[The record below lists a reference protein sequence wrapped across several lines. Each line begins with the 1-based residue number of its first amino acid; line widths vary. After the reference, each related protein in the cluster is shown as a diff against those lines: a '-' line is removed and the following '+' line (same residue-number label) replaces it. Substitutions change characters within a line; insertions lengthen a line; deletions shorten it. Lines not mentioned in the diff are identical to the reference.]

1 MHTSKCPKGGSS
13 LICIKNHSLMNE
25 WYLRDCCR
33 KIKAAWRTKGMEGKP
48 ITNNPTYG
56 YVKSPEDKDVWLID
70 EEAAA
75 VVRHIFDMAAEG
87 IGPFENNPKEKIA
100 VFQNTHEAI
109 VDRKTWYMVQELRKT
124 VRRQRNNLAQK
135 RHRAKYAEQV
145 KALRR
150 RKEEEAKE
158 AELAGAE
165 KVAEAIL
172 EKNDPRQAAAAVV
185 KEGRKIIIPGN
196 FPTKEEL
203 KEIYGD
209 LLTSEE
215 GIESF
220 LKEAD
225 PPGLPEADFN
235 GIINSVEID
244 TEAPLDD

>member
-1 MHTSKCPKGGSS
+1 MSG
-13 LICIKNHSLMNE
+13 
-25 WYLRDCCR
+25 
-33 KIKAAWRTKGMEGKP
+33 
-48 ITNNPTYG
+48 
-56 YVKSPEDKDVWLID
+56 
-70 EEAAA
+70 
-75 VVRHIFDMAAEG
+75 
-87 IGPFENNPKEKIA
+87 
-100 VFQNTHEAI
+100 
-109 VDRKTWYMVQELRKT
+109 
-124 VRRQRNNLAQK
+124 
-135 RHRAKYAEQV
+135 YAEQV